1 MKKITD
7 GLTGHP
13 QKDIPYLMEQTK
25 KYKDHEM
32 GTEILRA
39 CGRLMSQCVPEDTK
53 EEVTKII
60 QEKIDFFN
68 DTLHEARVAQ
78 REQKFDEALTA
89 IEKAVHEIEELGF
102 YKDDR
107 VSEYRCFNEFFEEV
121 LYREYEKPTK
131 TLRYPDFPTDQIYL

>member
-1 MKKITD
+1 MKYETIMKKITD
-7 GLTGHP
+7 GLTGDP

-60 QEKIDFFN
+60 QEKIDFF
-68 DTLHEARVAQ
+68 TSL
-78 REQKFDEALTA
+78 LS
-89 IEKAVHEIEELGF
+89 L
-102 YKDDR
+102 
-107 VSEYRCFNEFFEEV
+107 S
-121 LYREYEKPTK
+121 LWSP
-131 TLRYPDFPTDQIYL
+131 PQIKL